1 MLNINA
7 LNITSAAPSDTSA
20 LDITQ
25 RQEPETGLPTVDFN
39 FIVKRVSIP
48 FAIVSLSTLFPA
60 INIVLSLFAG
70 IICGVAL
77 FVLPVLF
84 YKAAYVYRPSRKER
98 TFWIVIGNALLII
111 CIPIFMF
118 GVIYNVE
125 EILHQ

>member
-1 MLNINA
+1 MI
-7 LNITSAAPSDTSA
+7 
-20 LDITQ
+20 
-25 RQEPETGLPTVDFN
+25 
-39 FIVKRVSIP
+39 KRVSIP

-60 INIVLSLFAG
+60 INVVLSLFAG

-84 YKAAYVYRPSRKER
+84 YKAAYIYRPSRKSR
-98 TFWIVIGNALLII
+98 VYTTLIGNALLII

-118 GVIYNVE
+118 GVVYNVQ

>member
-1 MLNINA
+1 VI
-7 LNITSAAPSDTSA
+7 
-20 LDITQ
+20 
-25 RQEPETGLPTVDFN
+25 
-39 FIVKRVSIP
+39 KRVSIP

-60 INIVLSLFAG
+60 INVVLSLFAG

-84 YKAAYVYRPSRKER
+84 YKAAYIYRPSRKSR
-98 TFWIVIGNALLII
+98 VYTTLIGNALLII

-118 GVIYNVE
+118 GVVYNVQ